1 MARSVNKVFLVG
13 NLGKDPEIRTTQQG
27 KRIANL
33 TLATSEVWKDKQ
45 TGEKK
50 EQSEWHKIVVF
61 NDGLAGLL
69 EQYTRKGSKLHVE
82 GAIKTRKWQDQ
93 SGQDRYST
101 EIVVDQFNGDIVLC
115 DRVGSGQQEQREQPA
130 PRQEHQ
136 RQAPQRKPEPQ
147 PDYTPNDLDD
157 EVPF

>member
-1 MARSVNKVFLVG
+1 MARSVNKVTLLG

-50 EQSEWHKIVVF
+50 EQSEWHKVVVF

-82 GAIKTRKWQDQ
+82 GQLKTRKWTDQ
-93 SGQDRYST
+93 SGQERYST
-101 EIVVDQFNGDIVLC
+101 EVVIDQFKGDIVLC
-115 DRVGSGQQEQREQPA
+115 DRVGGGQQEQREQPA

-136 RQAPQRKPEPQ
+136 RQAPQRQPEPE
-147 PDYTPNDLDD
+147 PAWDES

>member
-13 NLGKDPEIRTTQQG
+13 NLTRDPEIRTTQQG

-33 TLATSEVWKDKQ
+33 SLATSEVWRDKQ

-50 EQSEWHKIVVF
+50 EQSEFHKVAVF
-61 NDGLAGLL
+61 SDGLAGII

-82 GAIKTRKWQDQ
+82 GKLVTRKWQDQ

-101 EIVVDQFNGDIVLC
+101 EVVVDQFNGDIVLC
-115 DRVGSGQQEQREQPA
+115 DRAGGGQQEQRDQPA
-130 PRQEHQ
+130 PRQEPQ
-136 RQAPQRKPEPQ
+136 RQAPQRQPEPE
-147 PDYTPNDLDD
+147 PAWD
-157 EVPF
+157 ESDVPF

>member
-1 MARSVNKVFLVG
+1 MARSVNKVTLLG

-50 EQSEWHKIVVF
+50 EQSEWHKVVVF

-82 GAIKTRKWQDQ
+82 GQLKTRKWTDQ
-93 SGQDRYST
+93 SGQERYST
-101 EIVVDQFNGDIVLC
+101 EVVIDQFKGDIVLC
-115 DRVGSGQQEQREQPA
+115 DRAVVGQQEQMTPS
-130 PRQEHQ
+130 QEPQMMEPQ
-136 RQAPQRKPEPQ
+136 RQSEPS
-147 PDYTPNDLDD
+147 YSSNDLDD
-157 EVPF
+157 DVPF

>member
-1 MARSVNKVFLVG
+1 MARSINKVTLLG
-13 NLGKDPEIRTTQQG
+13 NLGKDPEIRTAQSG

-50 EQSEWHKIVVF
+50 EQTEWHKVVVF
-61 NDGLAGLL
+61 NDGLAGLI
-69 EQYTRKGSKLHVE
+69 EQYVHKGSKIHVE
-82 GAIKTRKWQDQ
+82 GQLKTRRWTDQ

-101 EIVVDQFNGDIVLC
+101 EVVIDQFKGDIVLC
-115 DRVGSGQQEQREQPA
+115 DRMGSGQQEQREQPA
-130 PRQEHQ
+130 PCQESQ
-136 RQAPQRKPEPQ
+136 RQTPQRQPEPE
-147 PDYTPNDLDD
+147 PAWDD

>member
-1 MARSVNKVFLVG
+1 MARSVNKVTLLG

-50 EQSEWHKIVVF
+50 EQTEWHKVVVF
-61 NDGLAGLL
+61 NDGLAGLI
-69 EQYTRKGSKLHVE
+69 EQYVHKGSKLHVE
-82 GAIKTRKWQDQ
+82 GALKTREWVDQ
-93 SGQDRYST
+93 SGQKRYST
-101 EIVVDQFNGDIVLC
+101 EVVIDQFKGDIVLC
-115 DRVGSGQQEQREQPA
+115 DRQGGSQQEQREQPA
-130 PRQEHQ
+130 PRQE
-136 RQAPQRKPEPQ
+136 PQRKPNPQ

-157 EVPF
+157 EIPF

>member
-13 NLGKDPEIRTTQQG
+13 NLGKDPEIRTTQPG

-136 RQAPQRKPEPQ
+136 RQAPQRQPEPE
-147 PDYTPNDLDD
+147 PAWDES

>member
-13 NLGKDPEIRTTQQG
+13 NLTRDPEIRTTQQG

-33 TLATSEVWKDKQ
+33 SLATSEVWKDKH

-50 EQSEWHKIVVF
+50 EQAEFHKVVVF
-61 NDGLAGLL
+61 SDGLAGII

-82 GAIKTRKWQDQ
+82 GKLTTRKWQDQ
-93 SGQDRYST
+93 NGQDRYST
-101 EIVVDQFNGDIVLC
+101 EIVIDQFNGDIVLC
-115 DRVGSGQQEQREQPA
+115 DRVSGQQEQRERPA
-130 PRQEHQ
+130 PRQEPQ
-136 RQAPQRKPEPQ
+136 RQAPQRQPEPE
-147 PDYTPNDLDD
+147 PAWDET

>member
-1 MARSVNKVFLVG
+1 MARSVNKVTLLG

-50 EQSEWHKIVVF
+50 EQTEWHKVVVF
-61 NDGLAGLL
+61 NDGLARLI
-69 EQYTRKGSKLHVE
+69 EQCTRKGSKIHVE
-82 GAIKTRKWQDQ
+82 GQLKTREWVDQ
-93 SGQDRYST
+93 SGQKRYST
-101 EIVVDQFNGDIVLC
+101 EVVIDQFKGDIVLC
-115 DRVGSGQQEQREQPA
+115 DRAGSGQQEQREQIA
-130 PRQEHQ
+130 PRQEPQ
-136 RQAPQRKPEPQ
+136 RQAPQQQPEPE
-147 PDYTPNDLDD
+147 PAWDES

>member
-50 EQSEWHKIVVF
+50 EQSEWHKVVVF

-82 GAIKTRKWQDQ
+82 GQLKTRKWTDQ

-101 EIVVDQFNGDIVLC
+101 EVVIDQFKGDIVLC

-130 PRQEHQ
+130 PRQEQ
-136 RQAPQRKPEPQ
+136 QGQAPQRKPEPQ
-147 PDYTPNDLDD
+147 PAYTPNDLDD

>member
-50 EQSEWHKIVVF
+50 EQSEWHKVVVF

-69 EQYTRKGSKLHVE
+69 EQYAHKGSKLHVE
-82 GAIKTRKWQDQ
+82 GQLKTRKWTDQ

-101 EIVVDQFNGDIVLC
+101 EVVIDQFKGDIVLC
-115 DRVGSGQQEQREQPA
+115 DRVGSGQQEQREPPA
-130 PRQEHQ
+130 PRQEPH
-136 RQAPQRKPEPQ
+136 RKAPERKSDPEPEW
-147 PDYTPNDLDD
+147 DD
-157 EVPF
+157 SEVPF

>member
-115 DRVGSGQQEQREQPA
+115 DRVGGGQQEQREQPS
-130 PRQEHQ
+130 PRQEPQ

-147 PDYTPNDLDD
+147 PAYTPNDLDD

>member
-1 MARSVNKVFLVG
+1 MARSVNKVFLLG
-13 NLGKDPEIRTTQQG
+13 NLGKDPEIRTTQSG

-50 EQSEWHKIVVF
+50 EQTEWHKVVIF
-61 NDGLAGLL
+61 NDGLAGLI
-69 EQYTRKGSKLHVE
+69 EQYTRKGSKLHIE

-101 EIVVDQFNGDIVLC
+101 EVVVDQFNGDIVLC
-115 DRVGSGQQEQREQPA
+115 DRAGGGQQEQREQPA
-130 PRQEHQ
+130 PRQEQ
-136 RQAPQRKPEPQ
+136 PRKAPQRQPEP
-147 PDYTPNDLDD
+147 PPSWDD
-157 EVPF
+157 SEIPF

>member
-13 NLGKDPEIRTTQQG
+13 NLGKDPEVRTTQQG

-50 EQSEWHKIVVF
+50 EQSEWHKVVVF

-69 EQYTRKGSKLHVE
+69 EQYAHKGSKLHVE
-82 GAIKTRKWQDQ
+82 GQLKTRKWTDQ

-101 EIVVDQFNGDIVLC
+101 EVVIDQFKGDIVLC

-130 PRQEHQ
+130 PRQEQPQQ
-136 RQAPQRKPEPQ
+136 RQAPQRKPEPE
-147 PDYTPNDLDD
+147 PAWDES

>member
-1 MARSVNKVFLVG
+1 MARSINKVTLLG

-50 EQSEWHKIVVF
+50 EQTEWHKVVIF
-61 NDGLAGLL
+61 NDGLAGLI
-69 EQYTRKGSKLHVE
+69 EQYVHKGSKIHVE
-82 GAIKTRKWQDQ
+82 GQLKTRRWTDQ

-101 EIVVDQFNGDIVLC
+101 EVVIDQFKGDIVLC
-115 DRVGSGQQEQREQPA
+115 DRMGSGQQEQREQPA
-130 PRQEHQ
+130 PRQEPQ
-136 RQAPQRKPEPQ
+136 RQAPQRQPEPE
-147 PDYTPNDLDD
+147 PAWD
-157 EVPF
+157 ETDVPF

>member
-45 TGEKK
+45 TGERK

-61 NDGLAGLL
+61 SDGLAGII
-69 EQYTRKGSKLHVE
+69 EQYTRKGSKLHIE
-82 GAIKTRKWQDQ
+82 GKLSTRKWQDQ
-93 SGQDRYST
+93 NGQDRYST
-101 EIVVDQFNGDIVLC
+101 EVVVDQFNGDIVLC
-115 DRVGSGQQEQREQPA
+115 DRMGSGQQEQREQPA
-130 PRQEHQ
+130 LRQEPQKPSQPQ
-136 RQAPQRKPEPQ
+136 RQPEPE
-147 PDYTPNDLDD
+147 PAWD
-157 EVPF
+157 ETDVPF

>member
-13 NLGKDPEIRTTQQG
+13 NLGKDPEIRKTQQG

-45 TGEKK
+45 TGERK

-69 EQYTRKGSKLHVE
+69 EQYAHKGSKLHVE

-93 SGQDRYST
+93 NGQDRYST

-115 DRVGSGQQEQREQPA
+115 DRMGSGQHEQREQPA
-130 PRQEHQ
+130 PRQEPQ
-136 RQAPQRKPEPQ
+136 RQEPQRQPEPE
-147 PDYTPNDLDD
+147 PAWDGS

>member
-13 NLGKDPEIRTTQQG
+13 NLGKDPEIRKTQQG

-45 TGEKK
+45 TGERK

-69 EQYTRKGSKLHVE
+69 EQYAHKGSKLHVE
-82 GAIKTRKWQDQ
+82 GKLTNRKWQDQ
-93 SGQDRYST
+93 NGQDRYST

-115 DRVGSGQQEQREQPA
+115 DRMGSGQQEQRDQPT
-130 PRQEHQ
+130 PRQEPQ
-136 RQAPQRKPEPQ
+136 RQAPQRQPEPE
-147 PDYTPNDLDD
+147 PAWD
-157 EVPF
+157 ETDVPF

>member
-13 NLGKDPEIRTTQQG
+13 NLTRDPEIRTTQQG

-33 TLATSEVWKDKQ
+33 SLATSEVWKDKQ

-50 EQSEWHKIVVF
+50 EQAEFHKVVVF
-61 NDGLAGLL
+61 SDGLAGII

-93 SGQDRYST
+93 NGQDRYST

-115 DRVGSGQQEQREQPA
+115 DRMGSGDVQREQPA
-130 PRQEHQ
+130 PRQEPQ
-136 RQAPQRKPEPQ
+136 RQEPQRQPEPVW
-147 PDYTPNDLDD
+147 D
-157 EVPF
+157 ETDVPF

>member
-13 NLGKDPEIRTTQQG
+13 NLTRDPEIRTTQQG

-33 TLATSEVWKDKQ
+33 SLATSEVWKDKQ

-50 EQSEWHKIVVF
+50 EQAEFHKVVVF
-61 NDGLAGLL
+61 SDGLAGII

-82 GAIKTRKWQDQ
+82 GKLSTRKWQDQ
-93 SGQDRYST
+93 NGQDRYST

-115 DRVGSGQQEQREQPA
+115 DRAGGGQHEQREQPA
-130 PRQEHQ
+130 PRQESQ
-136 RQAPQRKPEPQ
+136 RQEPQRQPEPE
-147 PDYTPNDLDD
+147 PAWD
-157 EVPF
+157 ETDVPF